1 MFFKKIFKKGK
12 PKEPEIVSLSLDS
25 LRERVDA
32 LKKERLAEVQPKL
45 AAVLDKIIGKKE
57 WLLLELKNLEAA
69 EPSEEIH
76 PGLYKTVDGARRLL
90 IGKLNRSLAYIKPPG
105 GTTPTDLSAIDDSLT
120 RAVNLATDAVVTHGR
135 YVARLFSSH
144 LRTIESRLRE
154 VHELA
159 RDVHILVEG
168 ALADIHSLEDILSK
182 IELRTGLLQQV
193 EDLRARI
200 ESLEKRTTELEG
212 LVEDGNA
219 RLAQFTSSEEFKQFE
234 SSQRELEQTEQE
246 FERAQT
252 VATTT
257 ILNFSRPLRK
267 MRKLAMTGEYQMN
280 KETAEVLEVCI
291 ENPLRL
297 FSSDEKLDTAVAV
310 LQGMLELIE
319 AEKISLDAREH
330 RRKIEDAR
338 ALLASETL
346 AKLRENIERLRAK
359 KEALN
364 QLCQNSPV
372 LRRKM
377 ELERAVDESMSELKT
392 VKTTLEELRHDL
404 QKIEEGIGKNKLEL
418 EEAASGVIGAAV
430 NITS

>member
-105 GTTPTDLSAIDDSLT
+105 GATPADLSAIDDSLT
-120 RAVNLATDAVVTHGR
+120 KAVNLATDAVVAHGR

-168 ALADIHSLEDILSK
+168 ALADIRSLEDIS
-182 IELRTGLLQQV
+182 
-193 EDLRARI
+193 
-200 ESLEKRTTELEG
+200 
-212 LVEDGNA
+212 
-219 RLAQFTSSEEFKQFE
+219 
-234 SSQRELEQTEQE
+234 
-246 FERAQT
+246 
-252 VATTT
+252 
-257 ILNFSRPLRK
+257 
-267 MRKLAMTGEYQMN
+267 
-280 KETAEVLEVCI
+280 
-291 ENPLRL
+291 
-297 FSSDEKLDTAVAV
+297 
-310 LQGMLELIE
+310 
-319 AEKISLDAREH
+319 
-330 RRKIEDAR
+330 
-338 ALLASETL
+338 
-346 AKLRENIERLRAK
+346 
-359 KEALN
+359 
-364 QLCQNSPV
+364 
-372 LRRKM
+372 
-377 ELERAVDESMSELKT
+377 
-392 VKTTLEELRHDL
+392 
-404 QKIEEGIGKNKLEL
+404 
-418 EEAASGVIGAAV
+418 
-430 NITS
+430 

>member
-1 MFFKKIFKKGK
+1 MFFKKIFGRGK
-12 PKEPEIVSLSLDS
+12 SKEPENVPLSLDS

-32 LKKERLAEVQPKL
+32 LKKEKLTEVQPKL
-45 AAVLDKIIGKKE
+45 TAVLDRIIERKG
-57 WLLLELKNLEAA
+57 WLSFELKNLEAA

-90 IGKLNRSLAYIKPPG
+90 IGKLNRSLTYIKPLDDA
-105 GTTPTDLSAIDDSLT
+105 TPADLTALDDSLT
-120 RAVNLATDAVVTHGR
+120 RAVNLATDAVVAHGR
-135 YVARLFSSH
+135 YVARLFSSQ

-168 ALADIHSLEDILSK
+168 ALTDIRSLGDISSK
-182 IELRTGLLQQV
+182 IELRTDLLRQAK
-193 EDLRARI
+193 DLRARV
-200 ESLEKRTTELEG
+200 ESLEKRATELEG

-219 RLAQFTSSEEFKQFE
+219 QLAQFISSEEFKQFE
-234 SSQRELEQTEQE
+234 SSRRELEQTEQE

-280 KETAEVLEVCI
+280 KETAEVLELCI
-291 ENPLRL
+291 ENPLRV
-297 FSSDEKLDTAVAV
+297 FSSDEKLGAAAAVV
-310 LQGMLELIE
+310 RSMLELIE
-319 AEKISLDAREH
+319 AEKIDLDAREH
-330 RRKIEDAR
+330 RRRIEDAR
-338 ALLASETL
+338 ALLAGEALT
-346 AKLRENIERLRAK
+346 KLRENIERLRAK

-364 QLCQNSPV
+364 ELCQNSPV
-372 LRRKM
+372 LTRKM
-377 ELERAVDESMSELKT
+377 ELERMVNGRTAELKT
-392 VKTTLEELRHDL
+392 AKMTLEELQRDL
-404 QKIEEGIGKNKLEL
+404 QKTEEGIRKNKLEL
-418 EEAASGVIGAAV
+418 EEAASEVIGTAV